1 MTPPTVV
8 VDASFLA
15 ALVEPEHE
23 WRAVARDLYASLVD
37 AYERHEIRLRA
48 RGDHLAPYAELRK
61 TLLAPVERMSVATQY
76 RRAGA
81 ELERTLGV
89 GSDAAVTLVMMK
101 RERIRRI
108 ATFDPTFSA
117 FDDVEVVRRDTPEI
131 EPEPEPETPDP

>member
-1 MTPPTVV
+1 VTPPTVL

-15 ALVEPEHE
+15 ALTEPDHE

-37 AYERHEIRLRA
+37 SYERHEIRIRA
-48 RGDHLAPYAELRK
+48 RGDHLQPYDSLRK
-61 TLLAPVERMSVATQY
+61 TLLAPVERISVATQY

-89 GSDAAVTLVMMK
+89 APDAAITLVMMK

-117 FDDVEVVRRDTPEI
+117 FDDVDVVRRDTPTAD
-131 EPEPEPETPDP
+131 PEPDAEG